1 VKFEVSKVLSP
12 PPVPSGSVGLLALK
26 AMLKQKNILAALSV
40 FHQELGDVF
49 RLGLPGFR
57 PIMLVGPEANRFV
70 LIEQRQN
77 LHWRVER
84 DPIAKLLR
92 HGILVE
98 DGELHD
104 SLRRRMNP
112 AVHRQ
117 MINGYVNSMVCCTDQ
132 ITAAWADGT
141 TYDMLDEMRR
151 AALLILVKTMFRVD
165 FAPDMAR
172 LWPSVLR
179 LMRYISPGL
188 WLIWPNMPR
197 PGYKRARQ
205 QVDDYLFD
213 LIRMRRAVPGET
225 DDLLGLLVTT
235 PNLSDDL
242 IRDQLLTMLIAG
254 HDTSTALL
262 AWALYFLGR
271 YPHVTAQTQEEIDAV
286 VGREI
291 PSPTHLSELRYLEQV
306 IKETLRL
313 YPPLHLGTRVTATD
327 LEFKNYH
334 LPAGERILY
343 SVYLTHRHPRYWPNP
358 EQFDPTRFTPEQEN
372 SRLPFTFVPFGG
384 GARICLGVLFAQIE
398 AKVVLARILQ
408 NFKLELIKDRVRP
421 HMGAT
426 LEPYPGVIMKVRHR
440 ANFH

>member
-1 VKFEVSKVLSP
+1 MLSP

-26 AMLKQKNILAALSV
+26 AMLDQKNILAALSV

-70 LIEQRQN
+70 LIDQRKN
-77 LHWRVER
+77 LCWRVES

-104 SLRRRMNP
+104 RLRRRMNP
-112 AVHRQ
+112 ALHRQ

-132 ITAAWADGT
+132 IAANWADGAN
-141 TYDMLDEMRR
+141 YDMLDEMRR
-151 AALLILVKTMFRVD
+151 VALLILVKTMFRLD
-165 FAPDMAR
+165 FQPDMPR
-172 LWPSVLR
+172 LWPSILR

-197 PGYKRARQ
+197 PGYQRAWQ
-205 QVDDYLFD
+205 QIDDYLFN
-213 LIRMRRAVPGET
+213 LIRMRRAAPGET
-225 DDLLGLLVTT
+225 DDLLGLLVKT
-235 PNLSDDL
+235 PDLSDDL

-271 YPHVTAQTQEEIDAV
+271 YPNVMAQAQDEVDAV
-286 VGREI
+286 LGCEI
-291 PSPTHLSELRYLEQV
+291 PAPAHLSELPYLEQV

-313 YPPLHLGTRVTATD
+313 YPPLHLGTRIAATD
-327 LEFKNYH
+327 LEFQNYH

-343 SVYLTHRHPRYWPNP
+343 SVYLTHRHPRYWSHPA
-358 EQFDPTRFTPEQEN
+358 QFDPTRFTPEQEK
-372 SRLPFTFVPFGG
+372 SRPPFTFVPFGG
-384 GARICLGVLFAQIE
+384 GPRICLGVLFAQIE

-408 NFKLELIKDRVRP
+408 NFRLELINDQVRP
-421 HMGAT
+421 YMGAT
-426 LEPYPGVIMKVRHR
+426 LEPHPGVIMRIR
-440 ANFH
+440 RRTNRN

>member
-1 VKFEVSKVLSP
+1 
-12 PPVPSGSVGLLALK
+12 
-26 AMLKQKNILAALSV
+26 MLDQKNILAALSV

-70 LIEQRQN
+70 LIDQREN
-77 LHWRVER
+77 LRWRVES

-98 DGELHD
+98 DGDLHD

-112 AVHRQ
+112 ALHRQ
-117 MINGYVNSMVCCTDQ
+117 VINGYVNSMVRCTDQ
-132 ITAAWADGT
+132 ITDTWVDGAN
-141 TYDMLDEMRR
+141 YDMLDEMRR

-165 FAPDMAR
+165 FAPDMPR

-197 PGYKRARQ
+197 PGYQRAWQ
-205 QVDDYLFD
+205 QIDDYLFN
-213 LIRMRRAVPGET
+213 LIRMRRAAPEET

-235 PNLSDDL
+235 PDLSDDL

-271 YPHVTAQTQEEIDAV
+271 YPNVMAQAQDEVDAII
-286 VGREI
+286 GCKI
-291 PSPTHLSELRYLEQV
+291 PAPAHLSELRYLEQV
-306 IKETLRL
+306 IKETLRF
-313 YPPLHLGTRVTATD
+313 YPPLHLGTRIAATD
-327 LEFKNYH
+327 LEFQNYH

-343 SVYLTHRHPRYWPNP
+343 SVYLTHRHPRYWSHP
-358 EQFDPTRFTPEQEN
+358 EQFDPTRFTPEQEK
-372 SRLPFTFVPFGG
+372 SRPPFTFVPFGG
-384 GARICLGVLFAQIE
+384 GPRICLGVLFAQIE

-408 NFKLELIKDRVRP
+408 NFRLELINDQVRP
-421 HMGAT
+421 YMGAT
-426 LEPYPGVIMKVRHR
+426 LEPHPGVIMRIRLR
-440 ANFH
+440 ANRN